1 MTAFTAPKTILP
13 TSITNWAACRRHH
26 KTVIQTERKMKR
38 EIPIRGFTLLEML
51 TALAIVA
58 IMITLLI
65 PAIHK
70 IGETAHVVKQKAQ
83 FHAIGVGLES
93 FRVDTGDY
101 PPSEYTGSDQT
112 GYCGAQKLSEA
123 MVGWDGFGYHPKSA
137 WRSDG
142 IADFNGDGNA
152 TEKIYDTVNGI
163 AIGNTVLQTAE
174 ENLKIRKGPYLELEK
189 SNAVKLSSIYPDNK
203 NSPLD
208 IVTPQTYV
216 LADMFATVYNKS
228 TGKKTGMPILYYRA
242 DTSKSLF
249 MPTTLGTDQNNT
261 SRDAIYNVNHNYP
274 FIMYSSPA
282 GDIHPMAS
290 DRELF
295 YKRIANPN
303 FPPSATTPQRPYRAQ
318 SFILLSAGADG
329 LYGSPDDVYN
339 IDENEK

>member
-1 MTAFTAPKTILP
+1 
-13 TSITNWAACRRHH
+13 
-26 KTVIQTERKMKR
+26 MKR

-58 IMITLLI
+58 IMISLLI
-65 PAIHK
+65 PAIQK

-83 FHAIGVGLES
+83 FHAIEVGLEA
-93 FRVDTGDY
+93 FRSDTGDY
-101 PPSEYTGSDQT
+101 PPSEYTLIGSDDKT
-112 GYCGAQKLSEA
+112 GYCGAQKLAEA

-142 IADFNGDGNA
+142 LADFNGDGNT

-163 AIGNTVLQTAE
+163 KVGNTVLQTAE
-174 ENLKIRKGPYLELEK
+174 ENRKVRKGPYLELEK
-189 SNAVKLSSIYPDNK
+189 SNAVKLGSIYPDNS
-203 NSPLD
+203 NSSTA
-208 IVTPQTYV
+208 IVAKDTYV
-216 LADMFATVYNKS
+216 LADMFGTVYNKT

-242 DTSKSLF
+242 DTTKVLF
-249 MPTTLGTDQNNT
+249 RPTTLGTDQKNT
-261 SRDAIYNVNHNYP
+261 STDAIYNVNHNYP
-274 FIMYSSPA
+274 FFMYTSPT
-282 GDIHPMAS
+282 GDIHPLAS

-303 FPPSATTPQRPYRAQ
+303 FPPNATTPQRPYRAQ

>member
-1 MTAFTAPKTILP
+1 
-13 TSITNWAACRRHH
+13 
-26 KTVIQTERKMKR
+26 MKR
-38 EIPIRGFTLLEML
+38 DIQIRGFTLLEML

-93 FRVDTGDY
+93 FRVDAGDY
-101 PPSEYTGSDQT
+101 PPSEYTGDKET
-112 GYCGAQKLSEA
+112 GYCGAQKLAEA

-142 IADFNGDGNA
+142 IADFNGDGIA

-163 AIGNTVLQTAE
+163 ENGTLQTAE
-174 ENLKIRKGPYLELEK
+174 ENLKVRKGPYLELEK
-189 SNAVKLSSIYPDNK
+189 SNAVKLGSIYPDNP

-208 IVTPQTYV
+208 IVAQQTYV
-216 LADMFATVYNKS
+216 LSDMFGTVYNKT
-228 TGKKTGMPILYYRA
+228 TGKKSGMPILYYRA
-242 DTSKSLF
+242 DTSKALF
-249 MPTTLGTDQNNT
+249 KPTTLGTDHTNT
-261 SRDAIYNVNHNYP
+261 STDAIYNVNDNYP
-274 FIMYSSPA
+274 FFTYVAPT
-282 GDIHPMAS
+282 GDIHPFAS

-303 FPPSATTPQRPYRAQ
+303 FTSPQRPYRAQ

>member
-1 MTAFTAPKTILP
+1 
-13 TSITNWAACRRHH
+13 
-26 KTVIQTERKMKR
+26 MKR

-58 IMITLLI
+58 IMISLLI

-70 IGETAHVVKQKAQ
+70 IGETAYVVKQKAQ

-93 FRVDTGDY
+93 FRVDVGDY
-101 PPSEYTGSDQT
+101 PPSNYTLDRNTNPSSMGPT
-112 GYCGAQKLSEA
+112 GYCGAQKLAEA

-137 WRSDG
+137 WQSDG
-142 IADFNGDGNA
+142 KADFNGDGDQ
-152 TEKIYDTVNGI
+152 ELIYDTVNGVVDG
-163 AIGNTVLQTAE
+163 AVLQTAA
-174 ENLKIRKGPYLELEK
+174 ENLKVRKGPYLELEK
-189 SNAVKLSSIYPDNK
+189 SNAVKIGSIYSGTGGGSISSIVAE
-203 NSPLD
+203 NSF
-208 IVTPQTYV
+208 V
-216 LADMFATVYNKS
+216 LADMFGTVYNKT

-242 DTSKSLF
+242 DTSKALF
-249 MPTTLGTDQNNT
+249 RPSALNNDPLKTTW
-261 SRDAIYNVNHNYP
+261 DAIYNVDENAP
-274 FIMYSSPA
+274 FFMYSSPT
-282 GDIHPMAS
+282 GISHPLGG

-303 FPPSATTPQRPYRAQ
+303 FTSPQRPYRAQ

>member
-1 MTAFTAPKTILP
+1 
-13 TSITNWAACRRHH
+13 
-26 KTVIQTERKMKR
+26 
-38 EIPIRGFTLLEML
+38 ML

-58 IMITLLI
+58 IMISLLI

-70 IGETAHVVKQKAQ
+70 IGETALVVKQKAQ

-93 FRVDTGDY
+93 FRVDAGDY
-101 PPSEYTGSDQT
+101 PPSEYTGDNQT
-112 GYCGAQKLSEA
+112 GYCGAQKLAEA

-142 IADFNGDGNA
+142 KADFNGDGDQ
-152 TEKIYDTVNGI
+152 ELIYDTINGVVDG
-163 AIGNTVLQTAE
+163 AVLQTAA
-174 ENLKIRKGPYLELEK
+174 ENLKARKGPYLELEK
-189 SNAVKLSSIYPDNK
+189 SNAVKLGSIYSGSGQSSVLGIVAPD
-203 NSPLD
+203 
-208 IVTPQTYV
+208 TYV
-216 LADMFATVYNKS
+216 LADMFGTVYNKT

-242 DTSKSLF
+242 DTSKALF
-249 MPTTLGTDQNNT
+249 MPTTLGTDQKNT
-261 SRDAIYNVNHNYP
+261 SRDAIYNVNDNYP
-274 FIMYSSPA
+274 FFTYVAPA
-282 GDIHPMAS
+282 GDIHPFAS

-329 LYGSPDDVYN
+329 LYGTPDDVYN